1 MPIRR
6 PWLIIVPRAVCS
18 STHDFSWSGSCF
30 QKQDEVKNLNLIWL
44 SLSLR
49 LIIFCSPFYFF
60 HSRFHR
66 RTVVVAAYVSWSSL
80 WLSETLCSVSCPLLK
95 FNSRWIRM
103 LDVLLKM
110 KRKQSWIMQWNRRKM
125 ETIIAID
132 GREKN
137 AIQATDCWFD
147 LCE

>member
-18 STHDFSWSGSCF
+18 STHDFSWSGKSRMRW
-30 QKQDEVKNLNLIWL
+30 KIWISSD
-44 SLSLR
+44 SLCRFASL
-49 LIIFCSPFYFF
+49 IFCSPFYFF